1 MFKITL
7 FMPKARRAF
16 SSGVNKNLSLCKPGR
31 RAFSSV
37 GRASPLQGEGQ
48 KFESSNAHHKNP
60 DDISYLDFYFAF
72 RYESSPSQRLEKKFG
87 GFADGRRERSE
98 LVRIA
103 RKLSLSEPKVQK
115 RNFPSVEQIQDES
128 SNAHHKRPNDI
139 DRKSVV

>member
-1 MFKITL
+1 MSRV
-7 FMPKARRAF
+7 RRNFA
-16 SSGVNKNLSLCKPGR
+16 KR
-31 RAFSSV
+31 M
-37 GRASPLQGEGQ
+37 
-48 KFESSNAHHKNP
+48 KFFEAKSEDTFNANRSRQSSNAHHKNP

-103 RKLSLSEPKVQK
+103 RKLSLSELKVQK

-128 SNAHHKRPNDI
+128 SNARYE
-139 DRKSVV
+139 